1 MNTDQADERTE
12 DPADHPTD
20 RQPGHANYEAS
31 RQARHHESRLLRA
44 SQPALWALLAAGR
57 TRLIHPVRRV
67 PRLGWVVAD
76 PVLARQV
83 LNDHRHFT
91 LLGEGGVGHLWQQV
105 LGDYVLRIF
114 DGPGHADLRKRAR
127 DLFTEANS
135 ATLVDRV
142 AGPAADALAADLARG
157 RAVDVAE
164 TARTVVGRMMAD
176 LLGLRLPDDTPDTAY
191 RDVFATGER
200 LAALALGSTAST
212 HLPPAVVTEAKQ
224 IIDHLTRDVPE
235 AFADAPATTLL
246 GRCREAGLT
255 LEESRGLTSL
265 LLVAG
270 TETAASAMSRTV
282 ALLHDT
288 GAQHALLADA
298 TLMPTAVREG
308 LRVTTPAPVIGRHV
322 SADVDLAGHRLRAG
336 QRILLLTHT
345 ANNAAGP
352 FDLTRPYDP
361 DTRQLWFGGGRHL
374 CLGAPVAR
382 AELTRMLTAVTAS
395 GRSYRVVERRY
406 ARKVLIPSYERLRIQ
421 LV

>member
-1 MNTDQADERTE
+1 MSNHQADQR
-12 DPADHPTD
+12 A
-20 RQPGHANYEAS
+20 A
-31 RQARHHESRLLRA
+31 HHESRLLRA

-57 TRLIHPVRRV
+57 TRLIGPIRRV
-67 PRLGWVVAD
+67 PRLGWLVTD
-76 PVLARQV
+76 PVLARRV
-83 LNDHRHFT
+83 LNDHGHFT

-114 DGPGHADLRKRAR
+114 DGPGHADLRRRAR

-135 ATLVDRV
+135 ADLVDRV
-142 AGPAADALAADLARG
+142 AGPVTDTLTADLARG
-157 RAVDVAE
+157 HTVDVAE

-176 LLGLRLPDDTPDTAY
+176 LLGLRLADDTPDAAY

-212 HLPPAVVTEAKQ
+212 HLPAAVVTEARQ

-235 AFADAPATTLL
+235 AFAAAPATTHL
-246 GRCREAGLT
+246 GRCREAGLA
-255 LEESRGLTSL
+255 LEESRGIASL

-288 GAQHALLADA
+288 DTQHTLLADD

-322 SADVDLAGHRLRAG
+322 SADVDIDGHLLRAG
-336 QRILLLTHT
+336 QRVLLLTHT

-382 AELTRMLTAVTAS
+382 AELTRMLTAVTSS
-395 GRSYRVVERRY
+395 GRPYRIVERRY
-406 ARKVLIPSYERLRIQ
+406 ARKVLIPSYERLRIR